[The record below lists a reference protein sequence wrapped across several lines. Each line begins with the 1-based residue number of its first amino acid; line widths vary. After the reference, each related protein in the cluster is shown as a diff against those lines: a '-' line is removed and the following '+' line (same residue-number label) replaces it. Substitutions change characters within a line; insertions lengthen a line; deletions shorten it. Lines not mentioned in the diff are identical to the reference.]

1 MSERMEHRI
10 RFASRLQRLNRLIYF
25 WRWFINNIWR
35 TKRWR
40 YLKGGPL
47 NSVERNSINF
57 KERQMEKT
65 CLLWPYYFFILFA
78 KIVSQCSIECISDDI
93 ILRSRCLSCVVK
105 VVIDFNVIFS
115 RSIGYDRQFREFC
128 LSVFF
133 NDERFFNY
141 VNIFGIKLI
150 PRESERSFLDVLLR
164 KTVSF

>member
-1 MSERMEHRI
+1 M
-10 RFASRLQRLNRLIYF
+10 
-25 WRWFINNIWR
+25 
-35 TKRWR
+35 
-40 YLKGGPL
+40 KGGPL

-65 CLLWPYYFFILFA
+65 CLLWPYYFFILFT
-78 KIVSQCSIECISDDI
+78 KIVSQCSIERISDDI
-93 ILRSRCLSCVVK
+93 ILRSRCLSCVFK

-164 KTVSF
+164 KTVSFLKNKAHLKFTDRL